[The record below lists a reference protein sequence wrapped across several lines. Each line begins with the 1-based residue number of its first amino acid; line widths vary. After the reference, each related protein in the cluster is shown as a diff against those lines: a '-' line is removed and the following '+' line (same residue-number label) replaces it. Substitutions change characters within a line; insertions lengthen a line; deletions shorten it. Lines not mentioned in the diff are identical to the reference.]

1 MDGEHE
7 PAEPPP
13 AEPELEAAPEP
24 ERELEPHPEP
34 APARALKLYAKILAL
49 LFVIGYSVAFIL
61 GNDKSI
67 SIDFVFATGRVSL
80 IWSLLLLLAVGVAGG
95 ALFSQLYRHRRSK

>member
-1 MDGEHE
+1 
-7 PAEPPP
+7 AEPPP
-13 AEPELEAAPEP
+13 AAPEPEAAPEP
-24 ERELEPHPEP
+24 DRELEPHPEP

-80 IWSLLLLLAVGVAGG
+80 IWSLLLLLAVGVAGR
-95 ALFSQLYRHRRSK
+95 APLPPVYLHRRH